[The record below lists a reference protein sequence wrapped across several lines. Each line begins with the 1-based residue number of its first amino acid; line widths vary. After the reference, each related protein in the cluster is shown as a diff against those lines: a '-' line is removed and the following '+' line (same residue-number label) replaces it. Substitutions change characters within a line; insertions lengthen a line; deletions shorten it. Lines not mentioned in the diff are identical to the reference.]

1 MKKALT
7 ILDERARIA
16 GLDYKFVGN
25 IHDEYQTE
33 VLKEH
38 AVEFGV
44 LAVEAIREAG
54 QAYEMRCP
62 LDGEYKIGLTWAE
75 TH

>member
-7 ILDERARIA
+7 ILDTSATMG

-38 AVEFGV
+38 ADAFGV

-62 LDGEYKIGLTWAE
+62 LDGEYKVGLTWAE